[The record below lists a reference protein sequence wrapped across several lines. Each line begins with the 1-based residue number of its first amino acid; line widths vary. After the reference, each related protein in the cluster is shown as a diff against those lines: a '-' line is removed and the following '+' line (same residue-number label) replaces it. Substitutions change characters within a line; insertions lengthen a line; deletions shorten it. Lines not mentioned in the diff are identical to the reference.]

1 MARQLKLSHQI
12 EDLLSQARKD
22 LLSGEY
28 VKTASAETKVSSLS
42 GTEAKALASIADLIR
57 KEASWEP
64 SYNDLENFIG
74 GYYGK
79 R

>member
-1 MARQLKLSHQI
+1 MTRRLKLSHQI
-12 EDLLSQARKD
+12 EDLLSTARKD

-28 VKTASAETKVSSLS
+28 TKTASIDTKQSSLS

-64 SYNDLENFIG
+64 SYTDLEDFIG